1 MKKKIYKVAVLETY
15 RKVVSVPA
23 KNEKEAHRRVYDAWQ
38 NTEFLLDVEDFEDVE
53 VYVLGETDDKNLLR
67 IEAEN

>member
-38 NTEFLLDVEDFEDVE
+38 NTEFLLDVEDFEDVK
-53 VYVLGETDDKNLLR
+53 VYVLGETYEKNLLR
-67 IEAEN
+67 IEAEK